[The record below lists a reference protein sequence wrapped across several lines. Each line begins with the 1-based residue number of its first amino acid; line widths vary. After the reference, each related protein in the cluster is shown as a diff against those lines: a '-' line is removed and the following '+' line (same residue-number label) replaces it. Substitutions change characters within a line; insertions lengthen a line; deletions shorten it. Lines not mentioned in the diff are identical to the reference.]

1 MKDKAQKIF
10 NKWIRQRD
18 SKDGYFICI
27 SCGCLKPVEY
37 MDAGHYVP
45 IKNGSFLRFNED
57 NVHGECSYCNRFDEF
72 HLIGYRKNLIK
83 KIGIEKVNYLESNS
97 RKVQKWTKSD
107 LCTIIAKYK
116 I

>member
-10 NKWIRQRD
+10 NAWIRQRD

-27 SCGCLKPVEY
+27 SCGLLKPTEF

-45 IKNGSFLRFNED
+45 IKTGSYLRFDED
-57 NVHGECSYCNRFDEF
+57 NVHGECRYCNRFNDF

-83 KIGIEKVNYLESNS
+83 KIGLEKVEYLEQNS
-97 RKVQKWTKSD
+97 RKIKKWNKTE
-107 LCTIIAKYK
+107 LQEIAAKYK